1 MSSTWIRGPA
11 RSGSTSARWPMPDG
25 ALTLGE
31 LADQVRSKN
40 AGPFWIT
47 MDVFFRSEPDYTFV
61 TTSGVLSPQAIGRLY
76 QVDPATVKYFQ
87 LPGILAVKISFPRAV
102 TAGSFEDRDL
112 HAGQQY
118 FPLAGLPLPDPPP

>member
-1 MSSTWIRGPA
+1 
-11 RSGSTSARWPMPDG
+11 MPDG

-47 MDVFFRSEPDYTFV
+47 LDVFFRNECDYTFV
-61 TTSGVLSPQAIGRLY
+61 TTSGVLSPQTVGHLY
-76 QVDPATVKYFQ
+76 QVDPATVKYFE
-87 LPGILAVKISFPRAV
+87 LPSILAVKISFPRPV

-112 HAGQQY
+112 HAGQQ
-118 FPLAGLPLPDPPP
+118 FVPLAGLRLPDPPGRDGPGDVTTIGSRGR

>member
-1 MSSTWIRGPA
+1 VPEGT
-11 RSGSTSARWPMPDG
+11 
-25 ALTLGE
+25 LTLGE

-47 MDVFFRSEPDYTFV
+47 LDIFFKNESDYQFV
-61 TTSGVLSPQAIGRLY
+61 ANSTALSKQVIGHLY

-87 LPGILAVKISFPRAV
+87 LPGILAVKISFPRPV

-112 HAGQQY
+112 HAGQQHV
-118 FPLAGLPLPDPPP
+118 PLAGLRLSAETRTRSVEPGIDGGST

>member
-1 MSSTWIRGPA
+1 
-11 RSGSTSARWPMPDG
+11 MPDG

-47 MDVFFRSEPDYTFV
+47 MDVFFGSEPDYTFV

-76 QVDPATVKYFQ
+76 QVGPATVKYFQ
-87 LPGILAVKISFPRAV
+87 LPGILAVKISFPRRV
-102 TAGSFEDRDL
+102 TAGSFDDRDL

-118 FPLAGLPLPDPPP
+118 VPLAGLALPDPPR

>member
-1 MSSTWIRGPA
+1 
-11 RSGSTSARWPMPDG
+11 MPEA

-47 MDVFFRSEPDYTFV
+47 LDVFFRSEPDYTFV

-87 LPGILAVKISFPRAV
+87 LPGILAVKISFPRPV
-102 TAGSFEDRDL
+102 TAGSFHDRDL

-118 FPLAGLPLPDPPP
+118 VPLAGLPLPDPPA